1 MFSRLPVTLLAIVA
15 LSAACSPTLP
25 PTTVPAQPNP
35 IFEPFKTT
43 LQAYVD
49 QTQPLRKQAAQAA
62 ENVPGKAVPAT
73 GAEESVRARQTSLA
87 DALRTT
93 VRPNAK
99 QGDVFTPPMAT
110 ALKANISTLFN
121 SPQRALMLD
130 DLAEQNTTPAA
141 TRTPAINQQLVA
153 PRVPPRLMEI

>member
-1 MFSRLPVTLLAIVA
+1 MFSRRLVILVGMVA
-15 LSAACSPTLP
+15 LSVACSPTLP
-25 PTTVPAQPNP
+25 PTTVPAQPSP
-35 IFEPFKTT
+35 TFEPFKAT

-49 QTQPLRKQAAQAA
+49 ETQPLRKQAAQAA

-99 QGDVFTPPMAT
+99 QGDVFTAPMAT
-110 ALKANISTLFN
+110 AFKADINRLFN
-121 SPQRALMLD
+121 SPQRDLMLD
-130 DLAEQNTTPAA
+130 ELAEQNTTPAV
-141 TRTPAINQQLVA
+141 TRTPAIN
-153 PRVPPRLMEI
+153 